1 MAVRRAFVW
10 ASLGQYLVIS
20 INLANT
26 IVMARLVKPSD
37 FGAAAIGTAI
47 FAIAE
52 AIRSLS
58 GTTYLI
64 QHRDLQSHT
73 VRTSFTLN
81 LVITCLLAAL
91 IVLSANRLALL
102 LQAPALAEYL
112 RVAALGYLTGP
123 FVYPIWALLSRNMTF
138 GVVAFVL
145 ATMALVNAVTSIAL
159 AQRGFGSLSFA
170 WASAASTVAAVVIY
184 HASWRDWSIF
194 RPSFR
199 DWRRIVAFGMSDGT
213 AATITQVAESLPYL
227 ILGRLLGTD
236 AMGLG
241 QRAALLCLF
250 PERVILSGVR
260 AVALPAFSRTV
271 HEGKD
276 VRSEYLR
283 AIELISA
290 VQWPALIL
298 LFVLAD
304 PIVAVLLGP
313 QWHNAIPIVEILA
326 ISLLFSFPLVLH
338 YPVLVAVGAI
348 RFIPPVLAGQ
358 AIFSI
363 ALLSFAAT
371 RGLQTAALSMLLI
384 VPINSLI
391 SLGLVRRFIR
401 FSWISFGSA
410 VKKSAGCALA
420 SAAGPIAVGI
430 GDGWPNHVS
439 IGMGIAALALSG
451 IGWLFGLW
459 LTRHPLLGEIRRAA
473 VALRGH
479 PIATKLLRRPTA
491 ISCVDTDGA

>member
-1 MAVRRAFVW
+1 MAVRRAFMW
-10 ASLGQYLVIS
+10 ASLGQYLVII

-26 IVMARLVKPSD
+26 IVMARLVKPGD

-47 FAIAE
+47 FAIFE

-64 QHRDLQSHT
+64 QHRDLQSHAI
-73 VRTSFTLN
+73 RTSFTLN
-81 LVITCLLAAL
+81 LIITILLAAL
-91 IVLSANRLALL
+91 IVLTADQLALL
-102 LQAPALAEYL
+102 LQAPALGGYL
-112 RVAALGYLTGP
+112 KVAVLGYLTGP

-138 GVVAFVL
+138 GVVTVVL
-145 ATMALVNAVTSIAL
+145 TTMASVNAVTSIAL

-170 WASAASTVAAVVIY
+170 WASAASTLFAVAIY

-199 DWRRIVAFGMSDGT
+199 GWRQIVAFGMSDGT
-213 AATITQVAESLPYL
+213 AATITQIAESVPYL

-236 AMGLG
+236 AMGIG

-260 AVALPAFSRTV
+260 AVALPAFSRKV

-290 VQWPALIL
+290 VQWPSLIL
-298 LFVLAD
+298 LIVLAD
-304 PIVAVLLGP
+304 PIVAVLMGP
-313 QWHNAIPIVEILA
+313 QWHSAVPIVEILA
-326 ISLLFSFPLVLH
+326 TSLLFSFPLVLH

-348 RFIPPVLAGQ
+348 RSIPPVLAGQ
-358 AIFSI
+358 ALFSI
-363 ALLSFAAT
+363 TLLSFAAT
-371 RGLQTAALSMLLI
+371 RGLQTTALSMLLI
-384 VPINSLI
+384 VPINSLV
-391 SLGLVRRFIR
+391 SLCLVRRFIR
-401 FSWISFGSA
+401 FSWISLAAA
-410 VKKSAGCALA
+410 VKKSALCALA

-430 GDGWPNHVS
+430 HDGWPDHVS
-439 IGMGIAALALSG
+439 VGMGTGALALSG
-451 IGWLFGLW
+451 TGWLFGLW
-459 LTRHPLLGEIRRAA
+459 LTRHPLLEEFRRAGA
-473 VALRGH
+473 VLRGH
-479 PIATKLLRRPTA
+479 PVAAKLLRRWATIGCGDA
-491 ISCVDTDGA
+491 DGA